1 MDIHKPK
8 PWAGWREFAK
18 EIGTIV
24 IGVLIALGAEQAVE
38 WLHRTTEIT
47 EARNAMH
54 DEIRRDMTALVLESR
69 EDRCMDAMLGKFDAW
84 AKGGS
89 KPVLHR
95 DLLQSFRSNVWDIAR
110 TGAVPHMKL
119 KERLALANFY
129 GGIENQNS
137 IVNNVRSLMT
147 DLRGDYNL
155 STLSPTAADGVLR
168 DVGRAR
174 SNFSGEAL
182 NIPRL
187 LEFGRALGVQPDPP
201 WAEAKSRVDELCRD
215 AGVDG

>member
-8 PWAGWREFAK
+8 PWRGWRELLK

-24 IGVLIALGAEQAVE
+24 IGVLIALGAEQSVE
-38 WLHRTTEIT
+38 WLHRTTEVA
-47 EARNAMH
+47 EARTALH
-54 DEIRRDMTALVLESR
+54 DEIRRDMTVLVLEGR
-69 EDRCMDAMLGKFDAW
+69 EDRCMDAMLIKFDAW
-84 AKGGS
+84 AKGGP
-89 KPVLHR
+89 KPALGH
-95 DLLQSFRSNVWDIAR
+95 DLLQSFRSSVWEVAR
-110 TGAVPHMKL
+110 TGAVPHMAL

-137 IVNNVRSLMT
+137 IVNNIRGLMT

-155 STLSPTAADGVLR
+155 PTLSPTSAEGVLR

-174 SNFSGEAL
+174 SNFSGQAG

-187 LEFGRALGVQPDPP
+187 LELGRAVGVQPSAPFP
-201 WAEAKSRVDELCRD
+201 EAKARVDELCRA